1 MTDKRRIRFNDLEG
15 LTRDDLP
22 LATEIWL
29 DDICEGRWSTSEVQ
43 KIGAVLM
50 GWIRSPDLAEH
61 EARSMEDKYRLTRE
75 EVQRA
80 FNLLKLFGFVES
92 FSVDR
97 EGVKAVVRLSILQR
111 LRVLE
116 AKRRY
121 QELLLASAEET
132 QSHAPVAALQT
143 GDATAPQDPAND
155 TDKAAA

>member
-15 LTRDDLP
+15 LTRDDLA

-29 DDICEGRWSTSEVQ
+29 DDVCEGRWSTSEVQ

-61 EARSMEDKYRLTRE
+61 ETRSMEDKYRLTRE

-121 QELLLASAEET
+121 QELLLAAAE
-132 QSHAPVAALQT
+132 QAHGHAPVVALQC
-143 GDATAPQDPAND
+143 GDATPLQGPTSDA
-155 TDKAAA
+155 DKAAA